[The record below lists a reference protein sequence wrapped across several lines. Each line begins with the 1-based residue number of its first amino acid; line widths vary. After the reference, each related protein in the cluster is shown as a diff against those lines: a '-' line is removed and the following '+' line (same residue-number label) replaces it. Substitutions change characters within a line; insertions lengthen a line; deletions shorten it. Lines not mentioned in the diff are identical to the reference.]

1 MRYKLFISTMLI
13 FSIIFSICLTGCD
26 LTSTVPTTEEASD
39 LTTQAEDTTDKVD
52 HIESTLELIF
62 DGYMC
67 DISVWEEDG
76 FIDASF
82 SLECTLSESN
92 FYDFAEAF
100 TKSVLALS
108 ADYGFGVSDINID
121 FKEQNMYTGEYEY
134 ITWDGDGVT
143 GNYIH
148 TAKEIVYTDVTLED
162 LHRICGS
169 SGLHFNIYQ

>member
-1 MRYKLFISTMLI
+1 MRCKLFFAIMLI
-13 FSIIFSICLTGCD
+13 FSIIFSACLTGCD
-26 LTSTVPTTEEASD
+26 LATTVPSTEEASI

-52 HIESTLELIF
+52 RIESTLELIF

-67 DISVWEEDG
+67 DIIVWEEDG

-82 SLECTLSESN
+82 FMDCTLSKSN
-92 FYDFAEAF
+92 FYDFTEAF

-108 ADYGFGVSDINID
+108 ADYGFKVSDVSVQ
-121 FKEQNMYTGEYEY
+121 FEEQIGNTAEF
-134 ITWDGDGVT
+134 ITWIGDGIS